1 MSSLLSQFKLES
13 SAKKVFEERAC
24 VQGDLNGYTLIFANI
39 ESPHPILADFFQ
51 KRAEE
56 FFDGE
61 TINRIR
67 NIANFSSNSDFVG
80 VEIYIYNT
88 DTVDGEGSRDD
99 RSELTDTRCKVVFRH
114 KDDIQTGDVSIQCKN
129 CTVGDHSFCI
139 IDNNPDFDLDFEY
152 HDENNIDRIDFFAIK
167 KSYEFSDQAF
177 DQYFD
182 CGIFQDFISYTNK
195 CYDILK
201 NTDWKKLMVNPN
213 TKSARKI

>member
-1 MSSLLSQFKLES
+1 MSSLLSQFKLS
-13 SAKKVFEERAC
+13 SYTKKVFEERAC

-39 ESPHPILADFFQ
+39 ESSHPILADFLQ

-56 FFDGE
+56 FFDDE
-61 TINRIR
+61 TINQIR
-67 NIANFSSNSDFVG
+67 NIANMGSDFVG

-88 DTVDGEGSRDD
+88 NTVDGEGSCDD
-99 RSELTDTRCKVVFRH
+99 RLERTDTRCKVVFRH
-114 KDDIQTGDVSIQCKN
+114 KNDIQTGDVSIQCKN
-129 CTVGDHSFCI
+129 CAVGDHDFCI
-139 IDNNPDFDLDFEY
+139 IDNEPDFDLDFEY

-167 KSYEFSDQAF
+167 NSYEFSDQAF

-182 CGIFQDFISYTNK
+182 CRIFQDFVSYTDK

-201 NTDWKKLMVNPN
+201 NTDWMKLMVNPI